1 MSIQSEINR
10 IKGNVES
17 SFSAVEAMGGTVP
30 EDQSSDGLPAA
41 IQSIPHGATYI
52 AGDGIDITETAEGP
66 KIGVTTPVQGIVTQ
80 AEFDALPE
88 EQQNK
93 GFYVISDGDGDGG
106 GGGGES
112 AGEVYSTEETR
123 IGTWIDG
130 KPLYRIALLKDLS
143 NVSGNFSIY
152 INVSE
157 LSIEN
162 VTNVR
167 GFLKNL
173 AGYSY
178 SYPFPYYESANVFIF
193 PRFIYPGT
201 GPANYFSSNSSG
213 IDASQLSYF
222 YAILEYTKT
231 TNTATV
237 STAEIVAA
245 SLDGL
250 PEEDLTALAEA
261 AGNENAGQEVTP

>member
-30 EDQSSDGLPAA
+30 EAQSSDGLPAA
-41 IQSIPHGATYI
+41 IQSIPQGATYI
-52 AGDGIDITETAEGP
+52 AGDGIDIAETAEGP

-93 GFYVISDGDGDGG
+93 GFYVISDSGGGSG

-112 AGEVYSTEETR
+112 AGEVYSTEEIR

-130 KPLYRIALLKDLS
+130 KPLYRKVFYYYFNNI
-143 NVSGNFSIY
+143 SGNFYRSIN
-152 INVSE
+152 ISDLDVE
-157 LSIEN
+157 IP
-162 VTNVR
+162 VR
-167 GFLKNL
+167 ANGFL
-173 AGYSY
+173 AEREGYEYSY
-178 SYPFPYYESANVFIF
+178 QIPSYDNSNFISARIYKKIQIQVSSNLESS
-193 PRFIYPGT
+193 
-201 GPANYFSSNSSG
+201 YFSVFFLN
-213 IDASQLSYF
+213 F
-222 YAILEYTKT
+222 EYTKT
-231 TNTATV
+231 TDTATI

-245 SLDGL
+245 ALDGL
-250 PEEDLTALAEA
+250 PEEDLAALAEA
-261 AGNENAGQEVTP
+261 ADAENVGPEVAL

>member
-30 EDQSSDGLPAA
+30 EAQTSDGLPAA
-41 IQSIPHGATYI
+41 IQSIPQGATYI
-52 AGDGIDITETAEGP
+52 AGDGIDITETTEGP
-66 KIGVTTPVQGIVTQ
+66 KIGVTTPTRGIVTQ

-93 GFYVISDGDGDGG
+93 GFYVISDGGGGSG

-130 KPLYRIALLKDLS
+130 RPLYRMVFKATSGDNETVTQFGTIVNLSELVYMYGKIHHTHIDGYVSIPEINVELQQIGDALCIYIGNIAL
-143 NVSGNFSIY
+143 
-152 INVSE
+152 
-157 LSIEN
+157 
-162 VTNVR
+162 
-167 GFLKNL
+167 
-173 AGYSY
+173 
-178 SYPFPYYESANVFIF
+178 ANQPITVI
-193 PRFIYPGT
+193 
-201 GPANYFSSNSSG
+201 A
-213 IDASQLSYF
+213 
-222 YAILEYTKT
+222 EYTKT
-231 TNTATV
+231 TDEPTI

-261 AGNENAGQEVTP
+261 ADAENVGPEVAL